1 MNDLN
6 DFLEIVSEGKKELE
20 NVTKQTEIIL
30 NPPKLSSLFDN
41 LKGDSFLSI
50 LESEIKTEKEKEK
63 KQKKID
69 KINEKEFLSIFQSK
83 EEKIEIVEE
92 ESIPEIESIFEHEI
106 IPIMLEEVSEES
118 IPEIT
123 EELLIIEATKQDELL
138 NPATYDKLFKT
149 NVDLFNQPKLQK
161 VNPEMKAITDKLQ
174 YMENWLTKVSMAGP
188 GGGEVNLRW
197 LDDVDRSTIYDMRF
211 LRYSNTKKKFEF
223 AEVNPHD
230 IVYTTHLVTTSS
242 YNIDSDDYYVGV
254 NYAGP
259 TTITLPT
266 TLLSSGRTV
275 IIKDES
281 GAAETNP
288 ITVVGTVDNDAGGFI
303 IQINNGATQL
313 IYRDG
318 WRII

>member
-30 NPPKLSSLFDN
+30 NPPKFSSLFDN

-50 LESEIKTEKEKEK
+50 LELEIKTEKEKEK

-123 EELLIIEATKQDELL
+123 EELLIIEATKQNKLL

-197 LDDVDRSTIYDMRF
+197 LDDVDRSSIYDMRYM
-211 LRYSNTKKKFEF
+211 RYNNTSKKFEF

-230 IVYTTHLVTTSS
+230 IVYTTTLVTTATYSV
-242 YNIDSDDYYVGV
+242 NDSDYYVGV

-259 TTITLPT
+259 VTIILPLT
-266 TLLSSGRTV
+266 PSSGRML

-281 GAAETNP
+281 GNAETNP
-288 ITVVGTVDNDAGGFI
+288 ITVVGNVDNDAGGFI
-303 IQINNGATQL
+303 IQINNGGTQL
-313 IYRDG
+313 IYRNG
-318 WRII
+318 WRIV